1 MRPLAFILLLLA
13 SGCQSSQPPAAE
25 VAGDAPGAAAPIAS
39 APSDTNPV
47 QRLEAEARALARTTG
62 CGQAAQ
68 CRSAPVGDRP
78 CGGPRDYLAYCA
90 TSTDTVALFRKLEE
104 LRRAE
109 QEINQR
115 SGAISTCEFRM
126 PPQTELVGGSCRA
139 KQASEAPTLDARPQ

>member
-1 MRPLAFILLLLA
+1 MRRLTLVLLLLA
-13 SGCQSSQPPAAE
+13 PGCQSSQPPAAD
-25 VAGDAPGAAAPIAS
+25 APGDAPAAAAPGDT
-39 APSDTNPV
+39 PSV

-62 CGQAAQ
+62 CNQAAQ
-68 CRSAPVGDRP
+68 CRTAPVGDRP

-90 TSTDTVALFRKLEE
+90 TTTDTVALFRKLEE

-126 PPQTELVGGSCRA
+126 PPETELVGGTCRA
-139 KQASEAPTLDARPQ
+139 QQPNTAPILDARPQ